1 MTNWVNWSA
10 GWTQRLRFWP
20 PKAASRWSRSTA
32 WKTASSNN
40 SSRATATRV
49 RMRRAMRP
57 TSAPKLRCIFAPDLR
72 RPRRRMKFNTIPAP
86 VPPSCGSP
94 SGWQPKESD
103 MIRVLNFFCVA
114 LMGLSILGLYH
125 VSERTRV
132 AEMQLAKVDRQITD
146 TKSGIGVLQT
156 EWARVAGPA
165 RIQELAQRGGMSDTS
180 SVELSSFNLLPHRAD
195 APLNN
200 SSVRN
205 ANAEAPMVQ
214 PTLTPQPI
222 SVRTGF

>member
-1 MTNWVNWSA
+1 
-10 GWTQRLRFWP
+10 
-20 PKAASRWSRSTA
+20 
-32 WKTASSNN
+32 
-40 SSRATATRV
+40 
-49 RMRRAMRP
+49 
-57 TSAPKLRCIFAPDLR
+57 
-72 RPRRRMKFNTIPAP
+72 
-86 VPPSCGSP
+86 
-94 SGWQPKESD
+94 

-132 AEMQLAKVDRQITD
+132 AEMQLAKVDRQIAD
-146 TKSGIGVLQT
+146 ARSGIGVLQT
-156 EWARVAGPA
+156 EWAKVAGPA
-165 RIQELAQRGGMSDTS
+165 RIQELAQRDGMSDTS
-180 SVELSSFNLLPHRAD
+180 SVELSSFTQLPRVAS
-195 APLNN
+195 APLNNSPLNN

>member
-1 MTNWVNWSA
+1 
-10 GWTQRLRFWP
+10 
-20 PKAASRWSRSTA
+20 
-32 WKTASSNN
+32 
-40 SSRATATRV
+40 
-49 RMRRAMRP
+49 
-57 TSAPKLRCIFAPDLR
+57 
-72 RPRRRMKFNTIPAP
+72 
-86 VPPSCGSP
+86 
-94 SGWQPKESD
+94 

-165 RIQELAQRGGMSDTS
+165 RIQELAQRDGMSDTS

-205 ANAEAPMVQ
+205 ANAGSAVGSAHPHAAADLGPYGISGFMGEKPGIFQRRIVIGAVFCVAAF
-214 PTLTPQPI
+214 TLVGIRLVDVTLMRGAWRQRLCRSRRHRPRRSGRPQWRASRPR
-222 SVRTGF
+222 SAGPGPLCPPPCLLGQGPGGTRSRFSHRY

>member
-1 MTNWVNWSA
+1 
-10 GWTQRLRFWP
+10 
-20 PKAASRWSRSTA
+20 
-32 WKTASSNN
+32 
-40 SSRATATRV
+40 
-49 RMRRAMRP
+49 
-57 TSAPKLRCIFAPDLR
+57 
-72 RPRRRMKFNTIPAP
+72 
-86 VPPSCGSP
+86 
-94 SGWQPKESD
+94 

-132 AEMQLAKVDRQITD
+132 AEMQLAKVDRQIAD
-146 TKSGIGVLQT
+146 ARSGIGVLQT
-156 EWARVAGPA
+156 EWAKVAGPA
-165 RIQELAQRGGMSDTS
+165 RIQELAQRNGMSDTS
-180 SVELSSFNLLPHRAD
+180 SVELSSFTQLPHRAD

-205 ANAEAPMVQ
+205 ASAEAPVVQ